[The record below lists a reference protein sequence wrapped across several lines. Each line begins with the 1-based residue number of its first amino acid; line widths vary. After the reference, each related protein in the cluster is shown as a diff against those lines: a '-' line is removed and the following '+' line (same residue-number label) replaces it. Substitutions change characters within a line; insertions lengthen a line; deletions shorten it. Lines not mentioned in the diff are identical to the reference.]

1 MIAVFDTNVLV
12 AAVITEGVCA
22 RILRRARDREF
33 ELAVCRFILA
43 ELEAVLTRK
52 FSASKREVSET
63 IALVREAATFV
74 VERVEAVRGVCR
86 DPDDDNIL
94 ACALAAKSNYLVTGD
109 DDLLIVRRFHGTQ
122 IIPPRAFEILF

>member
-12 AAVITEGVCA
+12 AAVITEGICA
-22 RILRRARDREF
+22 RILRRAREREF
-33 ELAVCRFILA
+33 ELAVCPFILA

-63 IALVREAATFV
+63 IALVREAATLS
-74 VERVEAVRGVCR
+74 VEHVEEVRGVCR
-86 DPDDDNIL
+86 DRDDDNIL
-94 ACALAAKSNYLVTGD
+94 ACALAAKSDYLVTGD

>member
-12 AAVITEGVCA
+12 AAVITEGICA
-22 RILRRARDREF
+22 RILRRAREREF
-33 ELAVCRFILA
+33 ELAICPFILA

-94 ACALAAKSNYLVTGD
+94 ACAFAAKSDYLVTGD
-109 DDLLIVRRFHGTQ
+109 DDLLIVRRFHSTQ
-122 IIPPRAFEILF
+122 IIAPRAFEILF

>member
-1 MIAVFDTNVLV
+1 MIAVLDTNVLV
-12 AAVITEGVCA
+12 AAVITEGICA
-22 RILRRARDREF
+22 RILRRAKEREF
-33 ELAVCRFILA
+33 ELAVCPFILA

-63 IALVREAATFV
+63 IALVREAATFI

-94 ACALAAKSNYLVTGD
+94 ACALAARSDYLVTGD
-109 DDLLIVRRFHGTQ
+109 DDLLIVRRFHSTQ